1 MRIYAYLADSVVFI
15 HLLWIL
21 FLIFGAFWG
30 VRNKAV
36 KVVHILGLISA
47 FIVNLFDIYC
57 PLTLLETWLKSRY
70 SPSGA
75 YTGSFIAH
83 YMEKIIYINLPD
95 YAIFLLTA
103 ALCAFNAWVY
113 FKPLLFFHGK
123 EK

>member
-1 MRIYAYLADSVVFI
+1 MKIYAYLADSVVFI

-30 VRNKAV
+30 VRNRAV

-57 PLTLLETWLKSRY
+57 PLTLLETWLQYKY

-75 YTGSFIAH
+75 YAGSFIAH
-83 YMEKIIYINLPD
+83 YMEKIIYINLPG

-113 FKPLLFFHGK
+113 LKPLLFYHGK